1 MSAARVPM
9 VQALYSHGRAWAG
22 WNAPAE
28 HAARKVIA
36 NCRVDALDL
45 RATAVATPNGPRVAI
60 TRPCGALIAT
70 VEGLGVPD
78 ITAALHAAMQP

>member
-1 MSAARVPM
+1 M
-9 VQALYSHGRAWAG
+9 VQALYPNGRAWAG

-36 NCRVDALDL
+36 NCRADALDL
-45 RATAVATPNGPRVAI
+45 TATAVVTPAGPRVAI

-70 VEGLGVPD
+70 VEGLGLPD
-78 ITAALHAAMQP
+78 LTAALHAAAQP